1 MKQKPALLV
10 IAALCAALVGGCTTG
25 SQPSAASSAQT
36 QQAVKLAD
44 RNWDG
49 FNKAQIEKFLATY
62 GKGSPNYNPAKPP
75 YAVFDWDN
83 TMVFLDVEEAT
94 FIYQLENLRFA
105 MTPAQ
110 MDKALR
116 MEVPKGNFVKDYNN
130 AAGEPVNIDL
140 VVPDAVESYTW
151 IYNNYKDEIG
161 RAHV

>member
-25 SQPSAASSAQT
+25 SQPGAASSDQT

-44 RNWDG
+44 RSWDG

-62 GKGSPNYNPAKPP
+62 GKGGPNYNPAKPP

-94 FIYQLENLRFA
+94 FILILAYDKLGMTDLRDDADRVMRKNFPDSEFYK
-105 MTPAQ
+105 TGLV
-110 MDKALR
+110 DKKKWWHL
-116 MEVPKGNFVKDYNN
+116 
-130 AAGEPVNIDL
+130 
-140 VVPDAVESYTW
+140 W
-151 IYNNYKDEIG
+151 
-161 RAHV
+161 